1 MPHLITRT
9 DHYEVKPFYIKHND
23 EEIRVT
29 LNQIDRHVKSND
41 PYYLSLQRYI
51 VGRPNLIRM
60 PLYPVQEDKS
70 FHFMAGALFN
80 YQVKELYVWSYI
92 DSYPARIE
100 VNCEDISPSYSIKIG
115 DIEKMLP
122 YGMYLHKQYHHQRTR
137 SVVTLTETNLYMQRK
152 NALNEANAAINEEK
166 KKITSTL
173 MNEKKRQLGGAGAV
187 KKPSVKH
194 VPTVVLSSK
203 YLMAEKKEAEKKASK
218 K

>member
-1 MPHLITRT
+1 M
-9 DHYEVKPFYIKHND
+9 KPFYIKHND

-29 LNQIDRHVKSND
+29 LNQIDRQIKSNQ
-41 PYYLSLQRYI
+41 PYYMSLQRYI
-51 VGRPNLIRM
+51 VGRPNLLRM
-60 PLYPVQEDKS
+60 AVYPVQEDKS

-80 YQVKELYVWSYI
+80 YQVKELYVWCYN
-92 DSYPARIE
+92 DNYPARIE
-100 VNCEDISPSYSIKIG
+100 INCEDISPSYSIKIG

-122 YGMYLHKQYHHQRTR
+122 YGMYLHKQYHHQRNR

-152 NALNEANAAINEEK
+152 NALQEANAAINEEK

-173 MNEKKRQLGGAGAV
+173 MNESKRQIIGAGAV
-187 KKPSVKH
+187 KKAAPKS

-203 YLMAEKKEAEKKASK
+203 FLMAEKKEAEKKAK